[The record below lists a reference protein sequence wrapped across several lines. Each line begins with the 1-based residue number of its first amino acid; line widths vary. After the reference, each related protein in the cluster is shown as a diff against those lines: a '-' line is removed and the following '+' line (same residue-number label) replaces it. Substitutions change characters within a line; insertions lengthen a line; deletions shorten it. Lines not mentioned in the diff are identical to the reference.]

1 MRWGANARRRSA
13 TLPEAVCRHFG
24 ACGGCALQ
32 DLSPGQYSDAKRRLI
47 VDALARQ
54 GIADPPLKE
63 IVSVLPCTRRRATLK
78 VQKADGET
86 RIGFHA
92 PRSHE
97 LVDIRECHV
106 LTPGLF
112 RLAQQLREV
121 FAQLLR
127 DAESAELYMVE
138 AENGFDLA
146 ISWKRKATPELIAA
160 IAAAA
165 PKLNLI
171 RVTSGIE

>member
-106 LTPGLF
+106 LTPGLDRQRTAMHAPARHPEGPESRRRNTH
-112 RLAQQLREV
+112 RLSR
-121 FAQLLR
+121 
-127 DAESAELYMVE
+127 
-138 AENGFDLA
+138 
-146 ISWKRKATPELIAA
+146 AA
-160 IAAAA
+160 
-165 PKLNLI
+165 L
-171 RVTSGIE
+171 T